1 MYGANKRIMR
11 LVLLIKKLLPLL
23 VYPALS
29 NRWAIVLGITC
40 AMMDTYFVA
49 SLCVVRH
56 ELLVR
61 TVGALQMHKP
71 QAVLRSP

>member
-1 MYGANKRIMR
+1 MYEANKGTMR

-40 AMMDTYFVA
+40 VMMDTYFVA
-49 SLCVVRH
+49 SLCVVRL

-61 TVGALQMHKP
+61 TVGALRIHKH